1 MVVAWMPPPFLLSSE
16 PRRFT
21 LSKPILQGV
30 FVEYIKQQ
38 HEARQKA
45 WHEAKALL
53 DVAAAEKRDLTA
65 EENAKYENISADL
78 DSRAKVIETLK
89 ADAEREIR
97 AAESMQGFENQARP
111 VAEVRNEKND
121 ADAIRALARGD
132 IRSYNFEKRDVTKG
146 STGSP
151 VPTSFYD
158 QVILLAR
165 TVGPMLETSTIL
177 NTAGGENLQIPS
189 LSAYSTGTV
198 TSEGNEIGESDPT
211 FNNFVTLGAFKYS
224 FLTQVSREL
233 VEDAG
238 VDILGF
244 LATQTGNA
252 MGYAVNNALTVGT
265 GTTQPNGL
273 VSRAGSAVTGTSL
286 NPTADN
292 LIDLVYSIET
302 VGRRLPGTGFQMN
315 SASIA
320 NVRKLKDGSGQY
332 LFTPS
337 LSADARDLLLGYPI
351 FENPAMA
358 SAASAA
364 KPVIFGN
371 LPSYYV
377 RQVGGL
383 KLDRSD
389 DFAFSNDLITFR
401 STFRVDGN
409 LIQTSHVKFFK
420 SSNS

>member
-1 MVVAWMPPPFLLSSE
+1 
-16 PRRFT
+16 
-21 LSKPILQGV
+21 
-30 FVEYIKQQ
+30 VEYIKQQ
-38 HEARQKA
+38 HEARQKS
-45 WHEAKALL
+45 WHEAKELL

-65 EENAKYENISADL
+65 EENAKYEKISADL

-89 ADAEREIR
+89 ADADREIR
-97 AAESMQGFENQARP
+97 AVEAMQGFENQARP
-111 VAEVRNEKND
+111 VAETIKEQND
-121 ADAIRALARGD
+121 ADAIRALARGE
-132 IRSYNFEKRDVTKG
+132 IRSFNFEKRDITKG

-151 VPTSFYD
+151 VPTSFFD

-177 NTAGGENLQIPS
+177 NTASGENLQIPS
-189 LSAYSTGTV
+189 LATYSVGTV
-198 TSEGNEIGESDPT
+198 TTEGNQIGESDPV
-211 FNNFVTLGAFKYS
+211 FNSFRTLSAYKYS

-233 VEDAG
+233 VEDQG
-238 VDILGF
+238 VDVLQF

-252 MGYAVNNALTVGT
+252 LGFAINQALTLGT
-265 GTTQPNGL
+265 GTIEPNGI
-273 VSRAGSAVTGTSL
+273 VPRAGSAVTGTSL
-286 NPTADN
+286 SPTADN
-292 LIDLVYSIET
+292 LIDLVYSVDT

-315 SASIA
+315 ASQIA
-320 NVRKLKDGSGQY
+320 NVRKLKDNAGQF
-332 LFTPS
+332 LFTPA
-337 LSADARDLLLGYPI
+337 LSADANDLLLGYPI

-358 SAASAA
+358 SAGSAA
-364 KPVIFGN
+364 KCVIFGN

-377 RQVGGL
+377 RSVGGI

-401 STFRVDGN
+401 ATARYDGD

>member
-1 MVVAWMPPPFLLSSE
+1 
-16 PRRFT
+16 
-21 LSKPILQGV
+21 
-30 FVEYIKQQ
+30 VEYIKQQ
-38 HEARQKA
+38 HEARQKS
-45 WHEAKALL
+45 WHEAKELL
-53 DVAAAEKRDLTA
+53 DNAASEKRDLTA
-65 EENAKYENISADL
+65 EENEKYNRISADL
-78 DSRAKVIETLK
+78 DARAKVIETLK
-89 ADAEREIR
+89 ADADREVR
-97 AAESMQGFENQARP
+97 AVEAMRGMENQARP
-111 VAEVRNEKND
+111 VVESVQEKND
-121 ADAIRALARGD
+121 ADAIRALARGE
-132 IRSYNFEKRDVTKG
+132 IRSYNFEKRDITKG

-177 NTAGGENLQIPS
+177 NTASGENLQIPS
-189 LSAYSTGTV
+189 LASYSVGTV
-198 TSEGNEIGESDPT
+198 TTEGNAIGESDPV
-211 FNNFVTLGAFKYS
+211 FNSFRTLSAYKYS

-238 VDILGF
+238 IDILSF
-244 LATQTGNA
+244 LAVQTGNA
-252 MGYAVNNALTVGT
+252 LGFAINNGLTLGT
-265 GTTQPNGL
+265 GTVEPNGI
-273 VSRAGSAVTGTSL
+273 VTRAGSAVTGTSL

-292 LIDLVYSIET
+292 LIDLVYSVDT

-315 SASIA
+315 SSSIA
-320 NVRKLKDGSGQY
+320 NVRKLKDNAGQY
-332 LFTPS
+332 LFTPA

-358 SAASAA
+358 TAASAV

-377 RQVGGL
+377 RSVGGI

-401 STFRVDGN
+401 ATARYDGD

>member
-1 MVVAWMPPPFLLSSE
+1 MS
-16 PRRFT
+16 
-21 LSKPILQGV
+21 
-30 FVEYIKQQ
+30 EYIKQQ
-38 HEARQKA
+38 HEARQNA
-45 WHEAKALL
+45 WAEAKALL
-53 DVAAAEKRDLTA
+53 DGAAAEKRDLTA
-65 EENAKYENISADL
+65 EENAKYERISADL

-89 ADAEREIR
+89 ADADRELR
-97 AAESMQGFENQARP
+97 AAEAMRGAENQARP
-111 VAEVRNEKND
+111 VAEVRNEKDD
-121 ADAIRALARGD
+121 AEAIRAMARGE
-132 IRSYNFEKRDVTKG
+132 IRSYDFEKRDVTKG

-198 TSEGNEIGESDPT
+198 TSEGNAIGESDPT
-211 FNNFVTLGAFKYS
+211 FNSFVTLGAFKYS

-233 VEDAG
+233 IEDAG

-244 LATQTGNA
+244 LAAQTGNA
-252 MGYAVNNALTVGT
+252 MGYAVNEALTVGT
-265 GTTQPNGL
+265 GTVQPNGI
-273 VSRAGSAVTGTSL
+273 VNRAGSAVTGTAL

-292 LIDLVYSIET
+292 LIDLVYSIDT
-302 VGRRLPGTGFQMN
+302 MGRRLPGTGFQMN

-320 NVRKLKDGSGQY
+320 NVRKLKDNAGQY

-389 DFAFSNDLITFR
+389 DFAFSSDLVTFR
-401 STFRVDGN
+401 ATFRVDGN
-409 LIQTSHVKFFK
+409 LIQTSQVKYYK
-420 SSNS
+420 SANS

>member
-1 MVVAWMPPPFLLSSE
+1 V
-16 PRRFT
+16 
-21 LSKPILQGV
+21 
-30 FVEYIKQQ
+30 
-38 HEARQKA
+38 
-45 WHEAKALL
+45 
-53 DVAAAEKRDLTA
+53 
-65 EENAKYENISADL
+65 
-78 DSRAKVIETLK
+78 
-89 ADAEREIR
+89 R
-97 AAESMQGFENQARP
+97 AAEAMKGLENQARP
-111 VAEVRNEKND
+111 VAEARKEKD
-121 ADAIRALARGD
+121 DVEAIRAMARGE
-132 IRSYNFEKRDVTKG
+132 IRSYDFEKRDVTKG

-158 QVILLAR
+158 QVIMLAR

-198 TSEGNEIGESDPT
+198 TSEGNAIGESDPT

-233 VEDAG
+233 IEDSG
-238 VDILGF
+238 VNILGF
-244 LATQTGNA
+244 LAAQTGNA
-252 MGYAVNNALTVGT
+252 MGYAVNQALTTGT
-265 GTTQPNGL
+265 GTVEPNGI

-292 LIDLVYSIET
+292 LIDLVYSIDT
-302 VGRRLPGTGFQMN
+302 MGRRLPGAGFQMN
-315 SASIA
+315 SSSIS
-320 NVRKLKDGSGQY
+320 NVRKLKDGAGQY

-351 FENPAMA
+351 YENPAMA

-389 DFAFSNDLITFR
+389 DFAFSSDLVTFR
-401 STFRVDGN
+401 ATFRVDGN

>member
-1 MVVAWMPPPFLLSSE
+1 
-16 PRRFT
+16 
-21 LSKPILQGV
+21 
-30 FVEYIKQQ
+30 VEYIKQQ
-38 HEARQKA
+38 HEARQKS
-45 WHEAKALL
+45 WHEAKELL
-53 DVAAAEKRDLTA
+53 DNAASEKRDLTA
-65 EENAKYENISADL
+65 EENEKYNRISADL

-89 ADAEREIR
+89 ADADREVR
-97 AAESMQGFENQARP
+97 AVEAMRGMENQARP
-111 VAEVRNEKND
+111 VEELAKEKND
-121 ADAIRALARGD
+121 ADAIRALARGE
-132 IRSYNFEKRDVTKG
+132 IRSYNFEKRDITKG

-177 NTAGGENLQIPS
+177 NTASGENLQIPS
-189 LSAYSTGTV
+189 LSTYSVGTV
-198 TSEGNEIGESDPT
+198 TTEGNAIGESDPV
-211 FNNFVTLGAFKYS
+211 FNSFRTLGAYKYS

-238 VDILGF
+238 IDILSF
-244 LATQTGNA
+244 LAVQTGNA
-252 MGYAVNNALTVGT
+252 LGFAINEGLTTGT
-265 GTTQPNGL
+265 GTVQPNGI
-273 VSRAGSAVTGTSL
+273 VTRAGSAVTGTSL

-292 LIDLVYSIET
+292 LIDLVYAVDT

-315 SASIA
+315 ATSIA
-320 NVRKLKDGSGQY
+320 NVRKLKDNAGQF
-332 LFTPS
+332 LFTPA
-337 LSADARDLLLGYPI
+337 LSADTNDLLLGYSI

-358 SAASAA
+358 TAASAV

-377 RQVGGL
+377 RSVGGI

-401 STFRVDGN
+401 ATARYDGD

>member
-1 MVVAWMPPPFLLSSE
+1 M
-16 PRRFT
+16 
-21 LSKPILQGV
+21 
-30 FVEYIKQQ
+30 EYIKQQ
-38 HEARQKA
+38 HEARQKS
-45 WHEAKALL
+45 WHEAKELL
-53 DVAAAEKRDLTA
+53 DNAASEKRDLTA
-65 EENAKYENISADL
+65 EENEKYNRISADL
-78 DSRAKVIETLK
+78 DARAKVIETLK
-89 ADAEREIR
+89 ADADREVR
-97 AAESMQGFENQARP
+97 AAEAMRGMENQARP
-111 VAEVRNEKND
+111 VAESVQEKND
-121 ADAIRALARGD
+121 ADAIRALARGE
-132 IRSYNFEKRDVTKG
+132 IRSYNFEKRDITKG

-177 NTAGGENLQIPS
+177 NTASGENLQIPS
-189 LSAYSTGTV
+189 LASYSVGTV
-198 TSEGNEIGESDPT
+198 TTEGNAIGESDPV
-211 FNNFVTLGAFKYS
+211 FNSFRTLGAYKYS

-238 VDILGF
+238 IDILSF
-244 LATQTGNA
+244 LAVQTGNA
-252 MGYAVNNALTVGT
+252 LGFAINEGLTTGT
-265 GTTQPNGL
+265 GTVQPNGI
-273 VSRAGSAVTGTSL
+273 VTRAGSAVTGTSL

-292 LIDLVYSIET
+292 LIDLVYSVDT

-315 SASIA
+315 SSSIA
-320 NVRKLKDGSGQY
+320 NVRKLKDNAGQY
-332 LFTPS
+332 LFTPA
-337 LSADARDLLLGYPI
+337 LSAEARDLLLGYPI

-358 SAASAA
+358 TAASAV

-377 RQVGGL
+377 RSVGGI

-401 STFRVDGN
+401 ATARYDGD